1 MQIINQSIQYQMET
15 STGNTDSVVVGLH
28 GKTDKLEFSA
38 NLTIVADD
46 LEAGTT
52 FDDLSKKQLSAL
64 ATKKLPKL
72 MPTLAY
78 SNYQFF
84 VQNDVPV
91 RLTAYSDLS
100 SNGNYISLS
109 STLDQ
114 SDFKDK
120 PIGSIGYE
128 DVKSAVK
135 TIITQEFPTSS
146 TKA

>member
-15 STGNTDSVVVGLH
+15 STGNTTSVVVGLH
-28 GKTDKLEFSA
+28 GKSDKLEFSA
-38 NLTIVADD
+38 NLTVVAAD
-46 LEAGTT
+46 LEAGAT
-52 FDDLSKKQLSAL
+52 FDDLSKKQLSTL
-64 ATKKLPKL
+64 AIKKLPKL

-100 SNGNYISLS
+100 DNGSYISLS

-114 SDFKDK
+114 SDFTDK
-120 PIGSIGYE
+120 KIEEVGYA
-128 DVKSAVK
+128 DIK
-135 TIITQEFPTSS
+135 TTVAGLIAKEFTE
-146 TKA
+146 